1 VILVDC
7 PEFHFRVAKIAHGLG
22 IPVYYYISPQ
32 IWAWRSGRV
41 KFLKKHVREMLCI
54 LPFEQA
60 FYEERGMRARYVG
73 HPLMDR
79 LPLAEL
85 DDLPVEPGS
94 VGILPGSRRREI
106 EGLLPLF
113 AEAVRRIRQDYPV
126 DRVRLIRAPGA
137 DQAMLR
143 RLWPQ
148 DLPCEIVEPEDRYP
162 AMRQSRVL
170 LAASGTVT
178 LEAALIGTPGL
189 LAYKLSPF
197 EFKLTNWLVN
207 VEFAGLPNLIHDRE
221 VFPEL
226 IQDKAE
232 PEGMARTAL
241 ELMQDGPRRQAV
253 LNDLAALRNMV
264 GEPGAPGRAATI
276 ILKDMQ
282 TKAEVPH
289 A

>member
-1 VILVDC
+1 
-7 PEFHFRVAKIAHGLG
+7 
-22 IPVYYYISPQ
+22 
-32 IWAWRSGRV
+32 
-41 KFLKKHVREMLCI
+41 
-54 LPFEQA
+54 
-60 FYEERGMRARYVG
+60 
-73 HPLMDR
+73 
-79 LPLAEL
+79 
-85 DDLPVEPGS
+85 
-94 VGILPGSRRREI
+94 
-106 EGLLPLF
+106 
-113 AEAVRRIRQDYPV
+113 
-126 DRVRLIRAPGA
+126 
-137 DQAMLR
+137 
-143 RLWPQ
+143 
-148 DLPCEIVEPEDRYP
+148 VEPEDRYP